1 MYKIKAKQR
10 RGNKYRKFLG
20 RRRVK
25 ALYFADWDSACSFC
39 VTAGLRLKQIS
50 IA

>member
-1 MYKIKAKQR
+1 VYKIKAKQR
-10 RGNKYRKFLG
+10 RGNKHRKFSG

-25 ALYFADWDSACSFC
+25 AVYFADWDSACLFC
-39 VTAGLRLKQIS
+39 VTAGLRQKQIS

>member
-10 RGNKYRKFLG
+10 RGNKYRKLPG
-20 RRRVK
+20 RRRGK
-25 ALYFADWDSACSFC
+25 ALYFADWDGACSFC
-39 VTAGLRLKQIS
+39 VTAGLRLKRIS